1 MAEGMCPLVS
11 FTTITRFRGIISCLV
26 ISVAYVAS
34 LYVFK
39 SPYPRDHPKTIK
51 QRFRSV
57 FIVSLL
63 SPFYVWLWSDGTLGQ
78 NALSLWQFL
87 GIRLES
93 IIIAVLFPLLLTVI
107 LFTGPIVL
115 LYVNKELTNVK
126 SFIEYPS
133 SWVNAISL
141 RNYLVAPLSEEF
153 VFRAC
158 LIPML
163 VPGFGNV
170 LPIFICPLFF
180 GVAHIHHVIERLQL
194 GENPQDVWFNAFF
207 QFGYT
212 TVFGGYSAFLFLRT
226 GHLIGPVICHTFCN
240 FMGFPVIDQIPSSK
254 YPWFISASFL
264 AGLIL
269 FLVLAL
275 PLTNPTWYNSIY
287 YQQQLV
293 R

>member
-141 RNYLVAPLSEEF
+141 RNYLV
-153 VFRAC
+153 
-158 LIPML
+158 LIFTML
-163 VPGFGNV
+163 LRDYSLVKTLRMFG
-170 LPIFICPLFF
+170 LM
-180 GVAHIHHVIERLQL
+180 H
-194 GENPQDVWFNAFF
+194 
-207 QFGYT
+207 FGYT

-226 GHLIGPVICHTFCN
+226 GKLTHPNVVFDCHLIGPVICHTFCN

-254 YPWFISASFL
+254 YPRFISASFL